1 MKGYMMPA
9 VSVRCVR
16 FFVDTKSPAY
26 GLQSQTHTAYGMQPT
41 RLLCP
46 WDSPGKNTGGGCHA
60 LLQGIFLTQGSNP
73 CLLHL
78 PALVGRFFTTSN
90 IWEGTHEGGDKSWSR
105 GQASLVK
112 RPKGDWAIHSQFSF
126 TASPVTLLP
135 QGREIQDMDKEKS
148 FFPFFTLLGHGGTGT
163 HFRGIICFGPKRI
176 WPFAEKRNNCSNQVV
191 SCE

>member
-1 MKGYMMPA
+1 M
-9 VSVRCVR
+9 
-16 FFVDTKSPAY
+16 
-26 GLQSQTHTAYGMQPT
+26 
-41 RLLCP
+41 
-46 WDSPGKNTGGGCHA
+46 GCHA

-90 IWEGTHEGGDKSWSR
+90 IWKGTHEGGDKSWSR

-126 TASPVTLLP
+126 TASPVTPLP
-135 QGREIQDMDKEKS
+135 YGREIQDMDKEKS

-163 HFRGIICFGPKRI
+163 HFRGIIICFGPERI
-176 WPFAEKRNNCSNQVV
+176 WPFAEKRNNCSNLVNKHIITYFTYAH
-191 SCE
+191 SCMLNSCFQSSINIAQNHFTVETCTFQIVLKK